1 MSEEKN
7 TEAREVAPS
16 KKETVAKKAATTV
29 KKAAT
34 TVKKAATTATKKTAE
49 TIVKA
54 TDASKKKSAQKK
66 AEAAEKKSTTAPKK
80 PAASKKKDGEPKKKS
95 KIGSKVKSL
104 KFLGGAMLSKM
115 ARGGARLL
123 RRNAD
128 EVNKLNVFPV
138 PDGDTG
144 DNMRMTI
151 ESGIAAIENLDSDDL
166 AEVMKVLSH
175 GMLLGARGNSGVIL
189 SQFFAGTAKGL
200 EGVEQADPTAFG
212 RALEKGVQQAYA
224 SVMTPTEGTILTV
237 AREAVEYAVARIT
250 PESTIRTLFADL
262 VKEMHD
268 SLERTPEILAVL
280 KEADVVDSGG
290 AGLFYI
296 MDGFNRVLNG
306 EDITKEDEAGEEVVA
321 ASAKPAVTADSFD
334 AFGPDSV
341 MTYGYCTELLVR
353 LQNSKTDVNSFD
365 IDALKAFLAELGD
378 SIVAFQTDSVV
389 KIHVHTFTPEKVL
402 AHCRTFGEFL
412 AVKIENMSLQ
422 HSSSIEEEKP
432 AEVPA
437 APVAQTPKKKYGAVA
452 VCIGAGIEQVYR
464 ELGCDEIVEGGQTQ
478 NPSTNDFLAAFEK
491 VNAEHIFVFPN
502 NGNILMA
509 AQQAAELYS
518 DAEIH
523 VIPSKSVGTGY
534 VALSAADFTLEDAD
548 AIAQGMTAAMKQ
560 VTSGY
565 VSPSIRNARISGVQI
580 KKDDTIGVIEKE
592 IVVSCTDRMDATV
605 ALVEK
610 MMTDEKFMLTVFC
623 GKDADS
629 SEQEV
634 LRGRLNETLP
644 DAEVYFIDGG
654 QEIYPYIFV
663 AE

>member
-1 MSEEKN
+1 MSEEM
-7 TEAREVAPS
+7 
-16 KKETVAKKAATTV
+16 KKEEQVPAASKTKETAKKAATTV
-29 KKAAT
+29 KKAAS
-34 TVKKAATTATKKTAE
+34 TVKKVATDATRKTAE
-49 TIVKA
+49 AIVKA
-54 TDASKKKSAQKK
+54 SDASKKKAAEKK
-66 AEAAEKKSTTAPKK
+66 AEAAEKK
-80 PAASKKKDGEPKKKS
+80 AAEAHGAEGETKKKS

-104 KFLGGAMLSKM
+104 KLLGGVMLSKM
-115 ARGGARLL
+115 ARGGAKLL

-200 EGVEQADPTAFG
+200 EGVEQADPAAFG
-212 RALEKGVQQAYA
+212 HALERGVAQAYA

-268 SLERTPEILAVL
+268 SLDRTPEILAVL

-290 AGLFYI
+290 AGLLYI

-306 EDITKEDEAGEEVVA
+306 EEISQEDDAEASEKTA
-321 ASAKPAVTADSFD
+321 AKPAVTPDNFD

-353 LQNSKTDVNSFD
+353 LQNSKTDIESFD
-365 IDALKAFLAELGD
+365 VEALKAFLSELGD
-378 SIVAFQTDSVV
+378 SIVAFRTESVV
-389 KIHVHTFTPEKVL
+389 KIHVHTLTPERVL

-422 HSSSIEEEKP
+422 HSSIEGTEEP
-432 AEVPA
+432 APA
-437 APVAQTPKKKYGAVA
+437 PAPAPVAEAPKKPYGVVA
-452 VCIGAGIEQVYR
+452 VCIGAGIEKVYR
-464 ELGCDEIVEGGQTQ
+464 EMGCDEIVEGGQTQ

-491 VNAEHIFVFPN
+491 VNAEHIFTFPN

-509 AQQAAELYS
+509 AQQAAELYTK
-518 DAEIH
+518 AKIH

-534 VALSAADFTLEDAD
+534 VALSTADFSMEDAD
-548 AIAQGMTAAMKQ
+548 AIAEGMTAAMKQ

-565 VSPSIRNARISGVQI
+565 VSPSIRDAQIGGVEI
-580 KKDDTIGVIEKE
+580 HKDDTIGVIEKE
-592 IVVSCTDRMDATV
+592 IVVSCAERLDATV

-610 MMTDEKFMLTVFC
+610 MMADGKFMLTVFC
-623 GKDADS
+623 GKDSDS
-629 SEQEV
+629 AEQET
-634 LRGRLNETLP
+634 LQARLGEVIP

-654 QEIYPYIFV
+654 QDIYPYIFV